1 MRSKPDSSLLGLVQ
15 PWIVSPPTDVVST
28 RMFTL
33 RSRRAR
39 SPVSGKEGVFD
50 YLDAPDWAH
59 VAAITSDR
67 RVVMIEQY
75 RHGTGEVTLEL
86 PGGCIDEGES
96 PAEACARELLEET
109 GYSGEPVEIIGR
121 VSSNPALMNNHTH
134 TGLVLNARPAS
145 GQNLDATEEIGVR
158 VVPLDEVPSLIRAG
172 VIHHSLV
179 VAGFHYLSLR
189 LREG

>member
-1 MRSKPDSSLLGLVQ
+1 MRSKPDNAFLGLVQ
-15 PWIVSPPTDVVST
+15 PWIVSPPNNVVST

-33 RSRRAR
+33 RSRHAR

-59 VAAITSDR
+59 VAAITPDR
-67 RVVMIEQY
+67 RVIMIEQY

-86 PGGCIDEGES
+86 PGGCIDDGER
-96 PAEACARELLEET
+96 PADACARELLEET
-109 GYSGEPVEIIGR
+109 GYAGDPVEIIGR
-121 VSSNPALMNNHTH
+121 VSSNPALMNNHTY
-134 TGLVLNARPAS
+134 TGLVLNAAPSA

-158 VVPLDEVPSLIRAG
+158 LVPLEEVPSLIRAG

-189 LREG
+189 LG

>member
-1 MRSKPDSSLLGLVQ
+1 MRSKPDSAFLGLVQ
-15 PWIVSPPTDVVST
+15 PWLVSPPTDVVST

-50 YLDAPDWAH
+50 YLDSPDWAH
-59 VAAITSDR
+59 VAAITPDR
-67 RVVMIEQY
+67 RVVMIEQF

-109 GYSGEPVEIIGR
+109 GYAGDPVEIIGR
-121 VSSNPALMNNHTH
+121 VSSNPALMNNHTF
-134 TGLVLNARPAS
+134 TGLVLNAMPS
-145 GQNLDATEEIGVR
+145 TGQNLDATEEIGVR
-158 VVPLDEVPSLIRAG
+158 LVPLAEVSTLIRAG

-189 LREG
+189 LG